1 LTPHRLPNLRRLGY
15 CSRSQFRAEAPYFST
30 NSVANLLRATWQAL
44 LLVAAASGGTAVS
57 ALAAA
62 PGEPAA
68 AVSSTAERIFA
79 GAPPRLLQIRTLV
92 VSAGRQATIGSG
104 FLVSA
109 DGLAIT
115 NYHVVSQVALEP
127 KTYRLEYTAADGSRG
142 ELKLLAIDLPNDLAV
157 VRLDKGDAPFFDFDE
172 PAMVRGLPKGERL
185 YSMGNPLDLGFTI
198 VEGTYNGPVERTYNE
213 RIHFTGAL
221 NPGMSGGPAVSA
233 DGRVIGVNVAKQ
245 FGGELVSFL
254 VPGRFAAA
262 LLRRV
267 QDDEPPAAQDFR
279 AEIGR
284 QLAAWQADLYKA
296 MGDKGFRAVTFGPYR
311 APETVAPW
319 ITCWAQT
326 NAGAVPK
333 PRASVNSTNCNS
345 DTRLF
350 IANDLNTG
358 QIQLS
363 HSYVRTVDL
372 NQFQFATFLSQ
383 QSQPR
388 LIGGGAQRKW
398 YTQQRCHEDFVVTSA
413 AHDRPPLRVVWCAH
427 AYREFDGLYDIS
439 VMAVTQDRGNEA
451 LVSRLSLQAVSYDDA
466 VALGKRFLEAVQ
478 WNE

>member
-1 LTPHRLPNLRRLGY
+1 LTPHRLPNQRRLGY
-15 CSRSQFRAEAPYFST
+15 SSRSRFCAEAPYFST
-30 NSVANLLRATWQAL
+30 NSVANLLRATWQAV
-44 LLVAAASGGTAVS
+44 LLVAAASGGTAVF
-57 ALAAA
+57 AQAAA

-68 AVSSTAERIFA
+68 TVSSAAERIFA

-142 ELKLLAIDLPNDLAV
+142 DLKLLAIDLPNDLAV
-157 VRLDKGDAPFFDFDE
+157 VRLDKRDAPFFSFDE
-172 PAMVRGLPKGERL
+172 PAMARGLPKGERL

-198 VEGTYNGPVERTYNE
+198 VEGTYNGLVERSYNE

-221 NPGMSGGPAVSA
+221 NPGMSGGPAVTA
-233 DGRVIGVNVAKQ
+233 DGRVVGVNVAKQ

-267 QDDEPPAAQDFR
+267 QDNEPPPAQDFR
-279 AEIGR
+279 GEIGR
-284 QLAAWQADLYKA
+284 QLSAWQADLYKA
-296 MGDKGFRAVTFGPYR
+296 VGDKGFRTVTFGPYR
-311 APETVAPW
+311 APETAAPW

-388 LIGGGAQRKW
+388 LIGGGTQRKW

-413 AHDRPPLRVVWCAH
+413 ARDRPPLRVVWCAH
-427 AYREFDGLYDIS
+427 AYREFDGLYDVS
-439 VMAVTQDRGNEA
+439 VMAVTQDRGSEA
-451 LVSRLSLQAVSYDDA
+451 LVSRLSLQAVGYGDA

-478 WNE
+478 WIE